1 MPPDYQDD
9 IAQTPGTLIDC
20 DLLAKDPDIL
30 AAEKNLYGALP
41 ERKKKYPY
49 IFQRILT
56 TVLFKRAKRGKHIIA
71 SIPTGHGKS
80 YIISLLATA
89 LVLTPR
95 IDGLSTRVAVVTS
108 SEYLKFCMFTN
119 FGHQEKS
126 GEGMTRE
133 KWN

>member
-1 MPPDYQDD
+1 
-9 IAQTPGTLIDC
+9 
-20 DLLAKDPDIL
+20 LLAKDPDIL

-41 ERKKKYPY
+41 ERKKKHPY

-56 TVLFKRAKRGKHIIA
+56 TVLFKRVKRGKHIIA

-80 YIISLLATA
+80 YMISLLATA

-95 IDGLSTRVAVVTS
+95 DDGLITRVAIVTS